1 MITSIV
7 FDIGKVL
14 FDYQP
19 IKIVQNLL
27 PHRTDHD
34 FFVKELHDHDVW
46 QHLDNGILTPEEAII
61 LVNSKHPDD
70 IQHEIKHILDNF
82 IYELDPINEVIAL
95 FKQFSQSHN
104 TYLLSNFQA
113 DPFMNLKKHYPFL
126 NESKGYV
133 VSGIEKV
140 MKPDP
145 TIYRLL
151 LDRFNLNPAETLF
164 IDDRVEN
171 IDAAKKLG
179 ISGIVY
185 TSPAQLNKE
194 ITIFVKTNRNLNS

>member
-19 IKIVQNLL
+19 LNIVQQLL
-27 PHRTDHD
+27 PLRTDHN
-34 FFVKELHDHDVW
+34 FFVKELHDHDIW
-46 QHLDNGILTPEEAII
+46 QHLDNGIITPKEAIA

-70 IQHEIKHILDNF
+70 IQDEIKLILDNF

-113 DPFMNLKKHYPFL
+113 DPFLDLKRHYPFL
-126 NESKGYV
+126 NDAKGYI

-145 TIYRLL
+145 AIYRFL

-164 IDDRVEN
+164 IDDRLEN
-171 IDAAKKLG
+171 IVAAQRLG
-179 ISGIVY
+179 LVGIVY
-185 TSPAQLNKE
+185 HSVSQLKHDLSTY
-194 ITIFVKTNRNLNS
+194 IPPILC